1 MRSICFAIAF
11 VLFIIPSINIGNAFS
26 FEQKFIFQK
35 ISSFVDENKFLHLF
49 GEIKNVSGKA
59 LTNIIVGA
67 SFYDVNHKLL
77 NKFGRSAEVRTLNPN
92 GISPFE
98 ILYYDTKSVNYVRN
112 YTLSSTAQETEIKP
126 QELHIEHYKPRIDI
140 LGFYYI
146 NGIVSNK
153 GPGTA
158 TNSMV
163 ISAMYDKNGN
173 VISIGRAMAEPVNIT
188 SHSQAAFGIAV
199 TEKLQT
205 YKIRNFS
212 LIADSD
218 QYVLLP

>member
-1 MRSICFAIAF
+1 MRSIFFAIAF
-11 VLFIIPSINIGNAFS
+11 TLFIIPSINIGNASS

-49 GEIKNVSGKA
+49 GEIKNISGKA

-77 NKFGRSAEVRTLNPN
+77 NKFERSTDIRTLNPK

-98 ILYYDTKSVNYVRN
+98 ILYYDTKSVNYIRN
-112 YTLSSTAQETEIKP
+112 YTLSSTAQETQIKP
-126 QELHIEHYKPRIDI
+126 QALHIDYYKPRIDI

-146 NGIVSNK
+146 NGLVSNK
-153 GPGTA
+153 GPATA

-163 ISAMYDKNGN
+163 VAAMYDKNGN

-188 SHSQAAFGIAV
+188 SHSQAAFGIAI